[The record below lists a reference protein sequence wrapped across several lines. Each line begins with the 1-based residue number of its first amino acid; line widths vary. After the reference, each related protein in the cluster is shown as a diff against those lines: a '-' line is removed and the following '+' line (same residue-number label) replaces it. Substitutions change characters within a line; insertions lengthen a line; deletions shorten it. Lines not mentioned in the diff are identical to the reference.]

1 MVRVVSALA
10 RTTSLGPDRRRR
22 VRVGTLVGCAV
33 LIPTLALV
41 GVLGGSMADAW
52 HEHRAADRLQS
63 DVGELSAIVESRSAV
78 ADEQLAAS
86 LLAAA
91 ADLDLATADLEAVYG
106 IDPVEQL
113 EAARA
118 AVDADPLLSADPR
131 FAEHRAALDELR
143 RALDAG
149 TVGLE
154 EVAATML
161 AFTGAVDD
169 RWADRLDGVLRS
181 DSVDALPGGT
191 RARLDVLRHAHLLL
205 IAGNERTQLARLVLR
220 EGATTEEVAGLLA
233 ADGRYDAGIE
243 AIEDELGPAGS
254 SVWEQLTSDP
264 QVARFEQTLREA
276 TAVAASGTPPPLAE
290 DELAFAGAFA
300 GAAQWTE
307 QLTDLV
313 QAAATDLSAWAT
325 DRADA
330 ANRTL
335 VLRAGTAVLLV
346 AVSFGAAALVARS
359 LVRPVQRLG
368 AAARQVRDGR
378 LGDSRLDTRGPREL
392 ADAASAFNDMTTTL
406 AAIEEQAVILA
417 EDPGRAEV
425 PEQLPGRT
433 GQALHTALE
442 RLRDV
447 ILVGERR
454 RDELHERSI
463 RDPLTGLLNRSAAVD
478 ALARHLAAGERES
491 RPTAV
496 LFIDLDGLKQIN
508 DGHGHEAGDVAL
520 CTVADALRATTR
532 DADAVARYGGDEFL
546 VAGAAGDLDEV
557 GALAERVRQEVRS
570 SPFVHHGDVL
580 AVSCSI
586 GVAVAAPGAAQVDEL
601 IARADAAVYEAKR
614 DGRDR
619 VAWASMVGG

>member
-1 MVRVVSALA
+1 MRTVSALA
-10 RTTSLGPDRRRR
+10 PTTSLGPHRRRR
-22 VRVGTLVGCAV
+22 VRVGTLVGAAV

-52 HEHRAADRLQS
+52 REHRAAEGLQS

-78 ADEQLAAS
+78 ADEQLATS

-91 ADLDLATADLEAVYG
+91 ADLDLAPSDLEAIYG

-113 EAARA
+113 ETARER
-118 AVDADPLLSADPR
+118 VDADPVLAADPR
-131 FAEHRAALDELR
+131 FAQHRGALDELR
-143 RALDAG
+143 LAVDAE

-154 EVAATML
+154 EVAGTML
-161 AFTGAVDD
+161 AFTEEVDD
-169 RWADRLDGVLRS
+169 LWTERLAAVLRS
-181 DSVDALPGGT
+181 DAQGALPAGS
-191 RARLDVLRHAHLLL
+191 RARLDVLRHAHLALV
-205 IAGNERTQLARLVLR
+205 AANERTQLGRLVLR
-220 EGATTEEVAGLLA
+220 EGASVAEVAGLLA
-233 ADGRYDAGIE
+233 ADGRYLE
-243 AIEDELGPAGS
+243 AVEGFEGELGPHGLAT
-254 SVWEQLTSDP
+254 WEEVSADAE
-264 QVARFEQTLREA
+264 VDRFEQTLELA
-276 TAVAASGTPPPLAE
+276 TQVAASGAAPPLAGSTAAFAE
-290 DELAFAGAFA
+290 AFAGATPWSELHIA
-300 GAAQWTE
+300 
-307 QLTDLV
+307 LV
-313 QAAATDLSAWAT
+313 QAAATDLSEWAT

-335 VLRAGTAVLLV
+335 VLRAATAALLV
-346 AVSFGAAALVARS
+346 AVSFGAAALVARA
-359 LVRPVQRLG
+359 LVRPVRRLG

-378 LGDSRLDTRGPREL
+378 LDGSRLDIRGPREL

-425 PEQLPGRT
+425 PERLPGRT

-442 RLRDV
+442 RLRQV
-447 ILVGERR
+447 IVVGERR

-463 RDPLTGLLNRSAAVD
+463 RDPLTGLLNRSAALD
-478 ALARHLAAGERES
+478 ALARHLAAGERDD

-520 CTVADALRATTR
+520 RTVADALRATTR

-546 VAGAAGDLDEV
+546 VSGAAGDLDEV
-557 GALAERVRQEVRS
+557 EALAERVRQEVRS
-570 SPFVHHGDVL
+570 SPFVHRGHVL

-586 GVAVAAPGAAQVDEL
+586 GVAVAAPGTVRVDEL
-601 IARADAAVYEAKR
+601 VARADAAVYEAKR
-614 DGRDR
+614 AGRDR